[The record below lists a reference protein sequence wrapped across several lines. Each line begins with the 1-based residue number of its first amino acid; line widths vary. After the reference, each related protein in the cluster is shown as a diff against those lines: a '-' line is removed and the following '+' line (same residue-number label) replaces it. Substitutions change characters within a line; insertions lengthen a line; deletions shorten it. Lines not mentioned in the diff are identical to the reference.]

1 MGMKMDALIKEINK
15 DAKEEVMFKGLAHY
29 NYEKIPFTSPR
40 LNYNTRGGIPVERIT
55 ELYGD
60 EYGGKTTLALDLTAN
75 FQSIERKN
83 EEQDD
88 NYKAKSVFY
97 CDVEN
102 SLNTEW
108 AELLGVD
115 IDSMYLFQPKE
126 RQSAENIFDIIEAA
140 IKTDDIGFVVIDSIA
155 SLVSAAELDP
165 KKTYEDKTYGG
176 ASGPISRFSNRITGL
191 LPKYHCTVL
200 GINQER
206 DIINSQHGG
215 KRTPGGR
222 AWKYACSLRINV
234 GKGIYIDDKGKDL
247 PSYVESP
254 YGMKIQTLITKIKT
268 GAPDRRSG
276 FCTLKFS
283 EGIDYLNDLV
293 DICVNKFGLI
303 EKNGAWYVIPGID
316 QKFQGADKVYDYL
329 DEHSEVLE
337 ELEKQLEEKIME

>member
-1 MGMKMDALIKEINK
+1 MSSKMDALIKEFNK
-15 DAKEEVMFKGLAHY
+15 DAKEEIMFKGLAHY

-40 LNYNTRGGIPVERIT
+40 LNYCTRGGIPVERIT

-60 EYGGKTTLALDLTAN
+60 EYGGKTTLALDLVAN
-75 FQSIERKN
+75 FQAIERRKA
-83 EEQDD
+83 EEDD
-88 NYKAKSVFY
+88 NYIERSVFY

-126 RQSAENIFDIIEAA
+126 KQSAEKIFDIVEAS
-140 IKTDDIGFVVIDSIA
+140 IKTGDVGFVVIDSIA
-155 SLVSAAELDP
+155 AMVSAAELDP
-165 KKTYEDKTYGG
+165 KKSYEDKTYGG
-176 ASGPISRFSNRITGL
+176 ASAPISRFSNRVTGL
-191 LPKYHCTVL
+191 LQKYNCTIV

-222 AWKYACSLRINV
+222 AWKYALSLRINV
-234 GKGIYIDDKGKDL
+234 GKGIYIDEKGKEL
-247 PSYVESP
+247 PSYTESP

-276 FCTLKFS
+276 FCTLVFNK
-283 EGIDYLNDLV
+283 GIDYLKDLV
-293 DICVNKFGLI
+293 DMAIKLSVI
-303 EKNGAWYVIPGID
+303 SQAGAWYTIPGVEKQIQGSD
-316 QKFQGADKVYDYL
+316 GVCKFL
-329 DEHSEVLE
+329 EEHSDILE
-337 ELEKQLEEKIME
+337 QLEKLVDEKIM